1 MITVCDHKDHVWT
14 LFDETNQHLRSVFV
28 RTEGP
33 NKFEKLMEAEE
44 LVRKS
49 DWAASTSVQR
59 PLSVRAADWQAADW
73 QAADWQA
80 ADWQQD
86 M

>member
-1 MITVCDHKDHVWT
+1 MFGRFSMKQ
-14 LFDETNQHLRSVFV
+14 TNIFV

-59 PLSVRAADWQAADW
+59 PLS
-73 QAADWQA
+73 
-80 ADWQQD
+80 DWQQD
-86 M
+86 MRTRKVAS

>member
-1 MITVCDHKDHVWT
+1 MNLAPLTLHATTLTHKDHVWT

-59 PLSVRAADWQAADW
+59 PLS
-73 QAADWQA
+73 
-80 ADWQQD
+80 DWQQD